1 MIKKILL
8 GMTLLMSMVACTEDY
23 TDWGKPQ
30 TSSPEEAV
38 AFGDNGSISGVQ
50 AINLADVTTPTVK
63 VANIV
68 APTGGSG
75 YKAGDYQLT
84 LGGAS
89 LTMNGDGEVS
99 TEELQNVI
107 VTNYGK
113 APQQRE
119 LTAKASAWINNGK
132 NSVKVVSEAITV
144 QATPKAANIEQV
156 YYLAGGIFAD
166 GYNKDVVKTHAFT
179 HSDNNVWDDPN
190 FSIEVKTT
198 EANKSFMII
207 PASSL
212 EKSDIRDG
220 AFGSGSKKGA
230 LVNSGAN
237 AIVIEKAGKYNISIN
252 MEALTYKVEKVKPIA
267 LFLTGSEY
275 NWGNK
280 ESDWKQLIQYNGS
293 NETFWTMIYFSEGE
307 LFKFAPQAGWDDAFG
322 DQATIEDNA
331 GAGIVS
337 DGGKDHNLKVGKAGW
352 YLLRVTNGKERKL
365 EVCKPEVYLVGD
377 VIAGGWGAGWED
389 NAKTDA
395 NKFTAP
401 TTKDGLFVSPTFTHS
416 GNLRMYVNFPDTGYK
431 DPNNNW
437 WKSEFNVIEGNIVY
451 RGNGNDLQPVAVEAT
466 HQVELNFTTG
476 KGEIK

>member
-1 MIKKILL
+1 MSLL
-8 GMTLLMSMVACTEDY
+8 LSVASCTDDY
-23 TDWGKPQ
+23 SDWNAPQ
-30 TSSPEEAV
+30 HNDQPATV
-38 AFGDNGSISGVQ
+38 QFGNGSVTETQ
-50 AINLADVTTPTVK
+50 AINLAEVTTPTVK
-63 VANIV
+63 VANIT
-68 APTGGSG
+68 APTADGNYAASG
-75 YKAGDYQLT
+75 EYKIT
-84 LGGAS
+84 LGGKS
-89 LTMNGDGEVS
+89 LDITAAGEVS

-107 VTNYGK
+107 VSNYGK
-113 APQQRE
+113 APVQRDMDATIATWATNE
-119 LTAKASAWINNGK
+119 KSYIKFESGTFK
-132 NSVKVVSEAITV
+132 V
-144 QATPKAANIEQV
+144 QATPKAANIEQA
-156 YYLAGGIFAD
+156 YYLAGDIFAD
-166 GYNKDVVKTHAFT
+166 GYNKDVVMAHAFT

-220 AFGSGSKKGA
+220 AFGSGSKKGSLA
-230 LVNSGAN
+230 SNGN
-237 AIVIEKAGKYNISIN
+237 AITIEKAGKYIITVN
-252 MEALTYKVEKVKPIA
+252 METLTYEVKLVPS
-267 LFLTGSEY
+267 LYLTGSAY
-275 NWGNK
+275 NWGNEK
-280 ESDWKQLIQYNGS
+280 EGGTWKQLIQYNGS
-293 NETFWTMIYFSEGE
+293 KETYWTMIYFSEGE
-307 LFKFAPQAGWDDAFG
+307 LFKFSTQAAWVDEFG
-322 DQATIEDNA
+322 DQATIVDNA
-331 GAGIVS
+331 GSGIVAAGS
-337 DGGKDHNLKVGKAGW
+337 DHNLKVGKAGW

-401 TTKDGLFVSPTFTHS
+401 TTKNGLFVSPKFANS

-451 RGNGNDLQPVAVEAT
+451 RGDGDDLQPVAVEAN

>member
-1 MIKKILL
+1 MSLL
-8 GMTLLMSMVACTEDY
+8 LSVASCTDDY
-23 TDWGKPQ
+23 SDWNAPQ
-30 TSSPEEAV
+30 DNDQPATV
-38 AFGDNGSISGVQ
+38 QFGNGSVTETQ
-50 AINLADVTTPTVK
+50 AINLAEVTTPTVK
-63 VANIV
+63 VANIT
-68 APTGGSG
+68 APTADGGYAPSG
-75 YKAGDYQLT
+75 EYKIT
-84 LGGAS
+84 LGGKS
-89 LTMNGDGEVS
+89 LDITAAGEVS

-107 VTNYGK
+107 VSNYGK
-113 APQQRE
+113 APVQRDMDATVATWATNE
-119 LTAKASAWINNGK
+119 KSYIKFESATFK
-132 NSVKVVSEAITV
+132 V

-156 YYLAGGIFAD
+156 YYLAGDIFAD
-166 GYNKDVVKTHAFT
+166 GYNKDVVKTHAFD

-220 AFGSGSKKGA
+220 AFGSGSKKESLASNGE
-230 LVNSGAN
+230 
-237 AIVIEKAGKYNISIN
+237 AITIEKAGKYIITVN
-252 MEALTYKVEKVKPIA
+252 METLTYKVKNVPS

-275 NWGNK
+275 NWGK
-280 ESDWKQLIQYNGS
+280 TESDWKQLIQYNGS
-293 NETFWTMIYFSEGE
+293 KVTYWTMIYFSEGE
-307 LFKFAPQAGWDDAFG
+307 QFKFAPQADWGDEFG
-322 DQATIEDNA
+322 DQATIVDNA
-331 GAGIVS
+331 GSGIVS
-337 DGGKDHNLKVGKAGW
+337 AGGKDHNLKVGKAGW

-401 TTKDGLFVSPTFTHS
+401 TAKDGLFVSPKFVNK

-437 WKSEFNVIEGNIVY
+437 WKSEFNVIGGDIVY
-451 RGNGNDLQPVAVEAT
+451 RGNGDELKPAVAVEANQ
-466 HQVELNFTTG
+466 QVSLNFTTG

>member
-75 YKAGDYQLT
+75 YKASEFQLT

-89 LTMNGDGEVS
+89 LNMNEAGEVS

-119 LTAKASAWINNGK
+119 FTAKALAWISNGH
-132 NSVKVVSEAITV
+132 NSVKIESGSITV
-144 QATPKAANIEQV
+144 QATPKAANIEQA
-156 YYLAGGIFAD
+156 YYLAGDIFAD
-166 GYNKDVVKTHAFT
+166 GYNKDVVKTHAFD

-190 FSIEVKTT
+190 FSIEVKVT

-220 AFGSGSKKGA
+220 AFGSGSKKESLASNGE
-230 LVNSGAN
+230 
-237 AIVIEKAGKYNISIN
+237 AITIEKAGKYIITVN
-252 MEALTYKVEKVKPIA
+252 METLTYKVKNVPS

-293 NETFWTMIYFSEGE
+293 KETYWTMIYFSEGE

-322 DQATIEDNA
+322 DQAKIEDNA
-331 GAGIVS
+331 GSGIVS

-377 VIAGGWGAGWED
+377 VIAGGWGAGWEA

-401 TTKDGLFVSPTFTHS
+401 TEKNGLFVSPKFANS

-437 WKSEFNVIEGNIVY
+437 WKSEFNVIDGKIVF
-451 RGNGNDLQPVAVEAT
+451 RGNGDELKPAVAVEANQ
-466 HQVELNFTTG
+466 QVSLNFTTG

>member
-75 YKAGDYQLT
+75 YKASEFQLT

-89 LTMNGDGEVS
+89 LSMNEAGEVS

-119 LTAKASAWINNGK
+119 FTAKALAWISNGH
-132 NSVKVVSEAITV
+132 NSVKIESGSITV
-144 QATPKAANIEQV
+144 QATPKAANIEQR
-156 YYLAGGIFAD
+156 YYLAGDIFAD
-166 GYNKDVVKTHAFT
+166 GYNKDVVMTHAFT

-190 FSIEVKTT
+190 FSIEVKVT

-212 EKSDIRDG
+212 EKSDIREG
-220 AFGSGSKKGA
+220 AFGSGSEKESLASNGK
-230 LVNSGAN
+230 
-237 AIVIEKAGKYNISIN
+237 AITIEKAGKYNITVN
-252 MEALTYKVEKVKPIA
+252 MEKLTYKIEAKPA
-267 LFLTGSEY
+267 TLFLTGSEY
-275 NWGNK
+275 NWGNTA
-280 ESDWKQLIQYNGS
+280 SDWKQLIQYNGS
-293 NETFWTMIYFSEGE
+293 DETFWTMIYFSEGE
-307 LFKFAPQAGWDDAFG
+307 MFKFAPQAAWADDFG
-322 DQATIEDNA
+322 PDITIEDHA
-331 GAGIVS
+331 GSGIAT
-337 DGGKDHNLKVGKAGW
+337 DGNNLKVGKAGW

-377 VIAGGWGAGWED
+377 VIAGGWGDGWQD
-389 NAKTDA
+389 KAKTDA

-401 TTKDGLFVSPTFTHS
+401 TTKNGLFVSPKFANS

-437 WKSEFNVIEGNIVY
+437 WKAEFIVKDGKIVY
-451 RGNGNDLQPVAVEAT
+451 RGNSGSDPESIAVQAKQ
-466 HQVELNFTTG
+466 QVSLNFTTG
-476 KGEIK
+476 EGEIK

>member
-75 YKAGDYQLT
+75 YKASEFQLT

-89 LTMNGDGEVS
+89 LSMNEAGEVS

-119 LTAKASAWINNGK
+119 FTAKALAWISNGH
-132 NSVKVVSEAITV
+132 NSVKIESGSITV

-156 YYLAGGIFAD
+156 YYLAGDIFAD
-166 GYNKDVVKTHAFT
+166 GYNKDVVKTHAFD

-198 EANKSFMII
+198 EDNKSFMII

-212 EKSDIRDG
+212 EKSDIREG
-220 AFGSGSKKGA
+220 AFGSGSEKGA

-237 AIVIEKAGKYNISIN
+237 AIVIEKAGKYNITIN
-252 MEALTYKVEKVKPIA
+252 MEKLTYEVKKAPTA
-267 LFLTGSEY
+267 LFLTGSAY
-275 NWGNK
+275 NWGN
-280 ESDWKQLIQYNGS
+280 EGGTWKQLIQYNGS
-293 NETFWTMIYFSEGE
+293 DETFWTMIYFSEGE
-307 LFKFAPQAGWDDAFG
+307 LFKFAPQAAWKDDFG
-322 DQATIEDNA
+322 PDIPIEDNA
-331 GAGIVS
+331 GSGIAT
-337 DGGKDHNLKVGKAGW
+337 DGGNLKVGKAGW
-352 YLLRVTNGKERKL
+352 YLLRVTNGKKRKL

-377 VIAGGWGAGWED
+377 VIAGGWGAGWKD

-401 TTKDGLFVSPTFTHS
+401 TTKDGLFVSPKFVNS
-416 GNLRMYVNFPDTGYK
+416 GNLRMYVNFPDTGY
-431 DPNNNW
+431 DGPNDNW
-437 WKSEFNVIEGNIVY
+437 WKAEFNVIDGNIVY
-451 RGNGNDLQPVAVEAT
+451 RGNGGDLKPAVAVEAT

>member
-1 MIKKILL
+1 MSLL
-8 GMTLLMSMVACTEDY
+8 LSVASCTDDY
-23 TDWGKPQ
+23 SDWNAPQ
-30 TSSPEEAV
+30 HNDQPATV
-38 AFGDNGSISGVQ
+38 QFGNGSVTETQ
-50 AINLADVTTPTVK
+50 AINLAEVTTPTVK
-63 VANIV
+63 VANIT
-68 APTGGSG
+68 APTADGGYAPSG
-75 YKAGDYQLT
+75 EYKIT
-84 LGGAS
+84 LGGKS
-89 LTMNGDGEVS
+89 LDITAAGEVS

-107 VTNYGK
+107 VSNYGK
-113 APQQRE
+113 APVQRDMDATVATWATNE
-119 LTAKASAWINNGK
+119 KSYVKIESATF
-132 NSVKVVSEAITV
+132 KVL
-144 QATPKAANIEQV
+144 ATPKAANIEQA
-156 YYLAGGIFAD
+156 YYLAGDIFAD
-166 GYNKDVVKTHAFT
+166 GYNKDVVKTHAFD

-190 FSIEVKTT
+190 FSIEVKVT

-220 AFGSGSKKGA
+220 AFGSGSKKESLASNGE
-230 LVNSGAN
+230 
-237 AIVIEKAGKYNISIN
+237 AITIEKAGKYIITVN
-252 MEALTYKVEKVKPIA
+252 METLTYKVKNVPS

-275 NWGNK
+275 NWGK
-280 ESDWKQLIQYNGS
+280 TESDWKQLIQYNGS
-293 NETFWTMIYFSEGE
+293 KETYWTMIYFSEGE

-377 VIAGGWGAGWED
+377 VIAGGWGAGWKD

-401 TTKDGLFVSPTFTHS
+401 TTKDGLFVSPKFANS
-416 GNLRMYVNFPDTGYK
+416 GNLRMYVNFPDTGY
-431 DPNNNW
+431 DGPNDNW
-437 WKSEFNVIEGNIVY
+437 WKAEFNVIGGNIVF
-451 RGNGNDLQPVAVEAT
+451 RGDGGDLKPAVAVEANQ
-466 HQVELNFTTG
+466 QVSLNFTTG

>member
-1 MIKKILL
+1 MSLL
-8 GMTLLMSMVACTEDY
+8 LSVASCTDDY
-23 TDWGKPQ
+23 TDWNAPQ
-30 TSSPEEAV
+30 HNDQPATV
-38 AFGDNGSISGVQ
+38 QFGNGSVTETP
-50 AINLADVTTPTVK
+50 AINLAEVTTPTVK
-63 VANIV
+63 VANIT
-68 APTGGSG
+68 APT
-75 YKAGDYQLT
+75 AEGDYAASGEYKIT
-84 LGGAS
+84 LGGKS
-89 LTMNGDGEVS
+89 LDITAAGEVS

-107 VTNYGK
+107 VSNYGK
-113 APQQRE
+113 APVQRDMDATIATWATNE
-119 LTAKASAWINNGK
+119 KSYIKFESATFK
-132 NSVKVVSEAITV
+132 V
-144 QATPKAANIEQV
+144 QATPKAANIEQA
-156 YYLAGGIFAD
+156 YYLAGDIFAD
-166 GYNKDVVKTHAFT
+166 GYNKDVVKTHALT

-198 EANKSFMII
+198 EDNKSFMII

-212 EKSDIRDG
+212 EKSDIREG
-220 AFGSGSKKGA
+220 AFGSGSEKGA
-230 LVNSGAN
+230 LVNNGN
-237 AIVIEKAGKYNISIN
+237 AITIEKAGKYIITVN
-252 MEALTYKVEKVKPIA
+252 METLTYEVKLVPS
-267 LFLTGSEY
+267 LYLTGSEY
-275 NWGNK
+275 NWGNT

-293 NETFWTMIYFSEGE
+293 KETYWTMIYFSEGE

-377 VIAGGWGAGWED
+377 VIAGGWGAGWKD

-401 TTKDGLFVSPTFTHS
+401 TTKDGLFVSPKFANS
-416 GNLRMYVNFPDTGYK
+416 GNLRMYVNFPDTGY
-431 DPNNNW
+431 DGPNDNW

-451 RGNGNDLQPVAVEAT
+451 RGDGDDLQPVAVEAN

>member
-75 YKAGDYQLT
+75 YKASEFQLT

-89 LTMNGDGEVS
+89 LSMNEAGEVS

-119 LTAKASAWINNGK
+119 FTAKALAWISNGH
-132 NSVKVVSEAITV
+132 NSVKIESGSITV

-156 YYLAGGIFAD
+156 YYLAGDIFAN
-166 GYNKDVVKTHAFT
+166 GYNKDVVKTHAFD
-179 HSDNNVWDDPN
+179 HSDTNVWDDPN

-198 EANKSFMII
+198 EDNKSFMII

-212 EKSDIRDG
+212 EKSDIREG
-220 AFGSGSKKGA
+220 AFGSGSEKGA

-237 AIVIEKAGKYNISIN
+237 AIVIEKAGKYNITIN
-252 MEALTYKVEKVKPIA
+252 MEKLTYEVKKAPTA
-267 LFLTGSEY
+267 LFLTGSAY
-275 NWGNK
+275 NWGN
-280 ESDWKQLIQYNGS
+280 EGGTWKQLIQYNGS
-293 NETFWTMIYFSEGE
+293 DETFWTMIYFSEGE
-307 LFKFAPQAGWDDAFG
+307 QFKFAPQAAWKDDFG
-322 DQATIEDNA
+322 PDIPIEDNA
-331 GAGIVS
+331 GSGIAT
-337 DGGKDHNLKVGKAGW
+337 DGGNLKVGKAGW
-352 YLLRVTNGKERKL
+352 YLLRVTNGKKRKL

-377 VIAGGWGAGWED
+377 VIAGGWGAGWQA

-401 TTKDGLFVSPTFTHS
+401 TTKDGLFVSPKFANS

-451 RGNGNDLQPVAVEAT
+451 RGDGGDLQPVAVEANQ
-466 HQVELNFTTG
+466 QVSLNFTTG
-476 KGEIK
+476 KGEIIK

>member
-1 MIKKILL
+1 MSLL
-8 GMTLLMSMVACTEDY
+8 LSVASCTDDY
-23 TDWGKPQ
+23 SDWNAPQ
-30 TSSPEEAV
+30 LNDQPATV
-38 AFGDNGSISGVQ
+38 QFGNGSVTETQ
-50 AINLADVTTPTVK
+50 AINLAEVTTPTVK
-63 VANIV
+63 VANIT
-68 APTGGSG
+68 APTADGGYAPSG
-75 YKAGDYQLT
+75 EYKIT
-84 LGGAS
+84 LGGKS
-89 LTMNGDGEVS
+89 LDITAAGEVS

-107 VTNYGK
+107 VSNYGK
-113 APQQRE
+113 APVQRDMDATVATWATNE
-119 LTAKASAWINNGK
+119 KSYVKIESATF
-132 NSVKVVSEAITV
+132 KVL
-144 QATPKAANIEQV
+144 ATPKAANIEQA
-156 YYLAGGIFAD
+156 YYLAGDIFAD
-166 GYNKDVVKTHAFT
+166 GYNKDVVKTHAFD

-190 FSIEVKTT
+190 FSIEVKVT

-220 AFGSGSKKGA
+220 AFGSGSKKESLASNGE
-230 LVNSGAN
+230 
-237 AIVIEKAGKYNISIN
+237 AITIEKAGKYIITVN
-252 MEALTYKVEKVKPIA
+252 METLTYKVKNVPS

-293 NETFWTMIYFSEGE
+293 KETYWTMIYFSEGE
-307 LFKFAPQAGWDDAFG
+307 LFKFAPQAAWEDDFG
-322 DQATIEDNA
+322 PDIPIEDNA
-331 GAGIVS
+331 GSGIAT
-337 DGGKDHNLKVGKAGW
+337 DGGNLKVGKAGW

-377 VIAGGWGAGWED
+377 VIAGGWGAGWEA

-401 TTKDGLFVSPTFTHS
+401 TEKNGLFVSPKFVNK

-437 WKSEFNVIEGNIVY
+437 WKSEFNVIGGNIVF
-451 RGNGNDLQPVAVEAT
+451 RGNGGDLQPVAVEANQ
-466 HQVELNFTTG
+466 QVSLNFTTG

>member
-38 AFGDNGSISGVQ
+38 AFGDNGSISAVQ

-75 YKAGDYQLT
+75 YKASEFQLT

-89 LTMNGDGEVS
+89 LSMNEAGEVS

-119 LTAKASAWINNGK
+119 FTAKALAWISNGH
-132 NSVKVVSEAITV
+132 NSVKIESGSITV
-144 QATPKAANIEQV
+144 QATPKAANIEQR
-156 YYLAGGIFAD
+156 YYLASDIFAD
-166 GYNKDVVKTHAFT
+166 GYNKDVVKTHAFD
-179 HSDNNVWDDPN
+179 HSDNNVWDDPT
-190 FSIEVKTT
+190 FSIEVKVT
-198 EANKSFMII
+198 EANRTFKIV

-212 EKSDIRDG
+212 EKSDILDG
-220 AFGSGSKKGA
+220 AFGSGSKEGSLA
-230 LVNSGAN
+230 SNGN
-237 AIVIEKAGKYNISIN
+237 AITIEKLGKYTITVN
-252 MEALTYKVEKVKPIA
+252 MEKLTYEVKKAPS

-275 NWGNK
+275 NWGNT

-293 NETFWTMIYFSEGE
+293 KETYWTMIYFSEGE
-307 LFKFAPQAGWDDAFG
+307 MFKFAPQAAWADEFG
-322 DQATIEDNA
+322 DQATIVDNA

-337 DGGKDHNLKVGKAGW
+337 AGGKDHNLKVGKAGW

-401 TTKDGLFVSPTFTHS
+401 TTKDGLFVSPKFANS

-451 RGNGNDLQPVAVEAT
+451 RGDGGDLPNVAVEANQ
-466 HQVELNFTTG
+466 QVKLNFTTG
-476 KGEIK
+476 KGEIM

>member
-75 YKAGDYQLT
+75 YKASEFQLT

-89 LTMNGDGEVS
+89 LNMNEAGEVS

-113 APQQRE
+113 APLQRE
-119 LTAKASAWINNGK
+119 FTAKALAWISNGH
-132 NSVKVVSEAITV
+132 NSVKIESGSITV
-144 QATPKAANIEQV
+144 QATPKAANIEQA
-156 YYLAGGIFAD
+156 YYLAGDIFAD

-190 FSIEVKTT
+190 FSIEVKVT

-212 EKSDIRDG
+212 EKSDIREG
-220 AFGSGSKKGA
+220 AFGSGSEKESLASNG
-230 LVNSGAN
+230 N
-237 AIVIEKAGKYNISIN
+237 AITIEKAGKYNITVN
-252 MEALTYKVEKVKPIA
+252 MEKLTYKINAKPA
-267 LFLTGSEY
+267 TLFLTGSEY
-275 NWGNK
+275 NWGK
-280 ESDWKQLIQYNGS
+280 TESDWKQLIQYNGS
-293 NETFWTMIYFSEGE
+293 DETFWTMIYFSEGE
-307 LFKFAPQAGWDDAFG
+307 MFKFAPQAAWKDDFG
-322 DQATIEDNA
+322 PDIPIEDNA
-331 GAGIVS
+331 GSGIAT
-337 DGGKDHNLKVGKAGW
+337 DGGNLKVGKAGW
-352 YLLRVTNGKERKL
+352 YLLRVTNGKKRKL

-377 VIAGGWGAGWED
+377 VIAGGWGKGWED

-401 TTKDGLFVSPTFTHS
+401 TEKDGLFVSPKFVNK

-431 DPNNNW
+431 DANNNW
-437 WKSEFNVIEGNIVY
+437 WKSEFNVIDGNIVF
-451 RGNGNDLQPVAVEAT
+451 RGNGGDLQPVAVEANQ
-466 HQVELNFTTG
+466 QVSLNFTTG

>member
-1 MIKKILL
+1 MSLL
-8 GMTLLMSMVACTEDY
+8 LSVASCTDDY
-23 TDWGKPQ
+23 SDWNAPQ
-30 TSSPEEAV
+30 HNDQPATV
-38 AFGDNGSISGVQ
+38 QFGNGSVTETQ
-50 AINLADVTTPTVK
+50 AINLAEVTTPTVK
-63 VANIV
+63 VANIT
-68 APTGGSG
+68 APTADGGYAPSG
-75 YKAGDYQLT
+75 EYKIT
-84 LGGAS
+84 LGGKS
-89 LTMNGDGEVS
+89 LDITAAGEVS

-107 VTNYGK
+107 VSNYGK
-113 APQQRE
+113 APVQRDMDATVATWATNE
-119 LTAKASAWINNGK
+119 KSYIKFESA
-132 NSVKVVSEAITV
+132 TFMV
-144 QATPKAANIEQV
+144 QATPKAANIEQA
-156 YYLAGGIFAD
+156 YYLAGDIFAD
-166 GYNKDVVKTHAFT
+166 GYNKDVVKTHAFD
-179 HSDNNVWDDPN
+179 HSDNNVWDDPT
-190 FSIEVKTT
+190 FSIEVKVT
-198 EANKSFMII
+198 EANRTFKIV

-212 EKSDIRDG
+212 EKSDILDG
-220 AFGSGSKKGA
+220 AFGSGSKEGSLA
-230 LVNSGAN
+230 SNGN
-237 AIVIEKAGKYNISIN
+237 AITIEKLGKYTITVN
-252 MEALTYKVEKVKPIA
+252 MEKLTYEVKKAPS

-293 NETFWTMIYFSEGE
+293 KETYWTMIYFSEGE
-307 LFKFAPQAGWDDAFG
+307 MFKFAPQAAWADEFG
-322 DQATIEDNA
+322 DQATIVDNA

-337 DGGKDHNLKVGKAGW
+337 AGGKDHNLKVGKAGW

-401 TTKDGLFVSPTFTHS
+401 TTKDGLFVSPKFANS

-451 RGNGNDLQPVAVEAT
+451 RGDGGDLQPVAVEANQ
-466 HQVELNFTTG
+466 QVKLNFTTG

>member
-1 MIKKILL
+1 MSLL
-8 GMTLLMSMVACTEDY
+8 LSVASCTDDY
-23 TDWGKPQ
+23 SDWNAPQ
-30 TSSPEEAV
+30 HNDQPATV
-38 AFGDNGSISGVQ
+38 QFGNGSVTETQ
-50 AINLADVTTPTVK
+50 AINLAEVTTPTVK
-63 VANIV
+63 VANIT
-68 APTGGSG
+68 APT
-75 YKAGDYQLT
+75 AEGDYAASGEYKIT
-84 LGGAS
+84 LGGKS
-89 LTMNGDGEVS
+89 LDITAAGEVS

-107 VTNYGK
+107 VSNYGK
-113 APQQRE
+113 APVQRDMDATITTWATNE
-119 LTAKASAWINNGK
+119 KSYIKFESATFK
-132 NSVKVVSEAITV
+132 V

-156 YYLAGGIFAD
+156 YYLASDIFAD
-166 GYNKDVVKTHAFT
+166 GYNKDVVKTHAFD
-179 HSDNNVWDDPN
+179 HSDNNVWDDPT
-190 FSIEVKTT
+190 FSIEVKVT
-198 EANKSFMII
+198 EANRTFKIV

-212 EKSDIRDG
+212 EKSDILDG
-220 AFGSGSKKGA
+220 AFGSGSKEGSLA
-230 LVNSGAN
+230 SNGN
-237 AIVIEKAGKYNISIN
+237 AITIEKLGKYTITVN
-252 MEALTYKVEKVKPIA
+252 MEKLTYEVKKAPS

-293 NETFWTMIYFSEGE
+293 KETYWTMIYFSEGE
-307 LFKFAPQAGWDDAFG
+307 MFKFAPQAAWADEFG
-322 DQATIEDNA
+322 DQATIVDNA

-337 DGGKDHNLKVGKAGW
+337 AGGKDHNLKVGKAGW

-401 TTKDGLFVSPTFTHS
+401 TTKDGLFVSPKFANS

-451 RGNGNDLQPVAVEAT
+451 RGDGGDLQPVAVEANQ
-466 HQVELNFTTG
+466 QVKLNFTTG
-476 KGEIK
+476 KGEIIK

>member
-38 AFGDNGSISGVQ
+38 AFGDNGSISAVQ

-75 YKAGDYQLT
+75 YKASEFQLT

-89 LTMNGDGEVS
+89 LSMNEAGEVS

-119 LTAKASAWINNGK
+119 FTAKALAWISNGH
-132 NSVKVVSEAITV
+132 NSVKIESGSITV
-144 QATPKAANIEQV
+144 QATPKAANIEQA
-156 YYLAGGIFAD
+156 YYLAGDIFAD

-190 FSIEVKTT
+190 FSIEVKVT

-220 AFGSGSKKGA
+220 AFGSGSEKESLASNG
-230 LVNSGAN
+230 N
-237 AIVIEKAGKYNISIN
+237 AITIEKAGKYNITVN
-252 MEALTYKVEKVKPIA
+252 MEKLTYKIEAKPA
-267 LFLTGSEY
+267 TLFLTGSEY
-275 NWGNK
+275 NWGK
-280 ESDWKQLIQYNGS
+280 TESDWKQLIQYNGS
-293 NETFWTMIYFSEGE
+293 DETFWTMIYFSEGE
-307 LFKFAPQAGWDDAFG
+307 MFKFAPQAAWADDFG
-322 DQATIEDNA
+322 GGITIEDNA
-331 GAGIVS
+331 GSGIAA
-337 DGGKDHNLKVGKAGW
+337 DGSNLKVGKAGW
-352 YLLRVTNGKERKL
+352 YLLRVTNGKKRKL

-389 NAKTDA
+389 KAKTDA

-401 TTKDGLFVSPTFTHS
+401 TTKDGLFVSPKFANS

-437 WKSEFNVIEGNIVY
+437 WKSEFNVIGGNIVF
-451 RGNGNDLQPVAVEAT
+451 RGNGGDLQPVAVEANQ
-466 HQVELNFTTG
+466 QVSLNFTTG

>member
-38 AFGDNGSISGVQ
+38 AFGENGSISGVQ

-89 LTMNGDGEVS
+89 LTMNEAGEVS

-119 LTAKASAWINNGK
+119 FTAKALAWISNGH
-132 NSVKVVSEAITV
+132 NSVKIESGSITV

-156 YYLAGGIFAD
+156 YYLAGDIFAD
-166 GYNKDVVKTHAFT
+166 GYNKDVVKTHAFD

-220 AFGSGSKKGA
+220 AFGSGSKKET
-230 LVNSGAN
+230 LESNSGK
-237 AIVIEKAGKYNISIN
+237 AITIEKAGKYIITVN
-252 MEALTYKVEKVKPIA
+252 MEALTYKVKRVPS

-275 NWGNK
+275 NWGK
-280 ESDWKQLIQYNGS
+280 TESDWKQLIQYNGS
-293 NETFWTMIYFSEGE
+293 KETYWTMIYFSEGE
-307 LFKFAPQAGWDDAFG
+307 QFKFAPQADWGDEFG

-337 DGGKDHNLKVGKAGW
+337 AGGKDHNLKVGKAGW
-352 YLLRVTNGKERKL
+352 YLLRVTNGNERKL

-401 TTKDGLFVSPTFTHS
+401 TTKNGLFVSPTFANS

-437 WKSEFNVIEGNIVY
+437 WKAEFNVIEGNIVF
-451 RGNGNDLQPVAVEAT
+451 RGNGGDLQSVAVEAN

>member
-38 AFGDNGSISGVQ
+38 AFGDNGSISAVQ

-75 YKAGDYQLT
+75 YKASEFQLT

-89 LTMNGDGEVS
+89 LSMNEAGEVS

-119 LTAKASAWINNGK
+119 FTAKALAWISNGH
-132 NSVKVVSEAITV
+132 NSVKIESGSITV
-144 QATPKAANIEQV
+144 QATPKAANIEQR
-156 YYLAGGIFAD
+156 YYLAGDIFAD
-166 GYNKDVVKTHAFT
+166 GYNKEVVKTHAFD
-179 HSDNNVWDDPN
+179 HSDTNVWDDPN
-190 FSIEVKTT
+190 FSIEVKVT

-220 AFGSGSKKGA
+220 AFGSGSEKGA

-237 AIVIEKAGKYNISIN
+237 AIVIEKAGKYNITIN
-252 MEALTYKVEKVKPIA
+252 MEKLTYEVKKAPTA
-267 LFLTGSEY
+267 LFLTGSAY
-275 NWGNK
+275 NWGN
-280 ESDWKQLIQYNGS
+280 EGGTWKQLIQYNGS
-293 NETFWTMIYFSEGE
+293 DETFWTMIYFSEGE
-307 LFKFAPQAGWDDAFG
+307 LFKFAPQAAWKDDFG
-322 DQATIEDNA
+322 PDIPIEDNA
-331 GAGIVS
+331 GSGIAT
-337 DGGKDHNLKVGKAGW
+337 DGGNLKVGKAGW

-389 NAKTDA
+389 NAKTDV

-401 TTKDGLFVSPTFTHS
+401 TTKDGLFVSPTFTNS
-416 GNLRMYVNFPDTGYK
+416 GKLRMYVNFPDTGYK

-437 WKSEFNVIEGNIVY
+437 WKSEFNVIEGNIVF
-451 RGNGNDLQPVAVEAT
+451 RGNGGDLQPVAVEAT
-466 HQVELNFTTG
+466 HQVSLNFTTG

>member
-75 YKAGDYQLT
+75 YKASEFQLT

-89 LTMNGDGEVS
+89 LSMNEAGEVS

-119 LTAKASAWINNGK
+119 FTAKALAWISNGH
-132 NSVKVVSEAITV
+132 NSVKIESGSITV

-156 YYLAGGIFAD
+156 YYLAGDIFAD
-166 GYNKDVVKTHAFT
+166 GYNKDVVKTHAFD
-179 HSDNNVWDDPN
+179 HSDTNVWDDPN
-190 FSIEVKTT
+190 FSIEVKVT

-220 AFGSGSKKGA
+220 AFGSGSKKETLASNGE
-230 LVNSGAN
+230 
-237 AIVIEKAGKYNISIN
+237 AITIEKAGKYKITVN
-252 MEALTYKVEKVKPIA
+252 MEALTYKVEAKPA
-267 LFLTGSEY
+267 TLFLTGSEY
-275 NWGNK
+275 NWGK
-280 ESDWKQLIQYNGS
+280 TESDWKQLIQYNGS
-293 NETFWTMIYFSEGE
+293 DETFWTMIYFSEGE
-307 LFKFAPQAGWDDAFG
+307 MFKFAPQAAWADDFG
-322 DQATIEDNA
+322 PDIPIEDNA
-331 GAGIVS
+331 GSGIAT
-337 DGGKDHNLKVGKAGW
+337 DGGNLKVGKAGW
-352 YLLRVTNGKERKL
+352 YLLRVTNGKKRKL

-377 VIAGGWGAGWED
+377 VIAGGWGAGWEA

-401 TTKDGLFVSPTFTHS
+401 TTKDGLFVSPKFANS

-437 WKSEFNVIEGNIVY
+437 WKSEFNVIGGNIVF
-451 RGNGNDLQPVAVEAT
+451 RGNGGDLQGVAVEANQ
-466 HQVELNFTTG
+466 QVSLNFTTG

>member
-50 AINLADVTTPTVK
+50 AINLADVTTTTVK

-75 YKAGDYQLT
+75 YKASEFQLT

-89 LTMNGDGEVS
+89 LSMNEAGEVS

-119 LTAKASAWINNGK
+119 FTAKALAWISNGH
-132 NSVKVVSEAITV
+132 NSVKIESGSITV
-144 QATPKAANIEQV
+144 QATPKAANIEQA
-156 YYLAGGIFAD
+156 YYLAGDIFAN
-166 GYNKDVVKTHAFT
+166 GYNKDVVMTHAFT
-179 HSDNNVWDDPN
+179 HSDNNVWDDPT
-190 FSIEVKTT
+190 FSIEVKVT
-198 EANKSFMII
+198 EDNKSFMII
-207 PASSL
+207 PASNL
-212 EKSDIRDG
+212 EKSDIREG
-220 AFGSGSKKGA
+220 AFGSGSEKESLASNGK
-230 LVNSGAN
+230 
-237 AIVIEKAGKYNISIN
+237 AITIEKAGKYIITVN
-252 MEALTYKVEKVKPIA
+252 MEKLTYEVKLVPS
-267 LFLTGSEY
+267 LYLTGSAY
-275 NWGNK
+275 NWGNEK
-280 ESDWKQLIQYNGS
+280 EGGTWKQLIQYNGS
-293 NETFWTMIYFSEGE
+293 KETYWTMIYFSEGE
-307 LFKFAPQAGWDDAFG
+307 LFKFSTQAAWVDEFG
-322 DQATIEDNA
+322 DQATIVDNA
-331 GAGIVS
+331 GSGIVAAGS
-337 DGGKDHNLKVGKAGW
+337 DHNLKVGKAGW

-389 NAKTDA
+389 KAKTDA

-401 TTKDGLFVSPTFTHS
+401 TTKNGLFVSPKFANS

-437 WKSEFNVIEGNIVY
+437 WKSEFNVIDGNIVF
-451 RGNGNDLQPVAVEAT
+451 RGNGGDLQPVAVEAN